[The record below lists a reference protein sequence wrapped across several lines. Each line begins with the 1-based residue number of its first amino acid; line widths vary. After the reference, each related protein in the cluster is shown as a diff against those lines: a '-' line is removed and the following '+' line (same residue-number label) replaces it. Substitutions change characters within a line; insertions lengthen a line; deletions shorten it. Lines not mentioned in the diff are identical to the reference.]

1 MKRKD
6 GYFTIK
12 FALSEKWGWVKVQ
25 HLGSVIKI
33 TDEDRSLLPSLA
45 KMEFMRKEDCTG
57 GFDDKS
63 NVSR

>member
-33 TDEDRSLLPSLA
+33 TDEDRSLLASLA
-45 KMEFMRKEDCTG
+45 KMEFMRKYRG
-57 GFDDKS
+57 I
-63 NVSR
+63 